1 MRRVFKRFGVDN
13 LGFFRD
19 GSQQIPLPKVVGAF
33 DADRFPWGGADLQM
47 PLAILHGTADYAWS
61 KDAGER
67 DTGAVGRLKF
77 RRENFAAIIDRGRFE
92 QKCSAG
98 SVTIVPSSRSG
109 PPA

>member
-1 MRRVFKRFGVDN
+1 MRRAFQRFGMNN

-19 GSQQIPLPKVVGAF
+19 GSHEIPLTKIVGPF
-33 DADRFPWGGADLQM
+33 DADRFAWGSADLQS
-47 PLAILHGTADYAWS
+47 PLAILHGTADYARPEN
-61 KDAGER
+61 AGER
-67 DTGAVGRLKF
+67 NTGAVRRLKL